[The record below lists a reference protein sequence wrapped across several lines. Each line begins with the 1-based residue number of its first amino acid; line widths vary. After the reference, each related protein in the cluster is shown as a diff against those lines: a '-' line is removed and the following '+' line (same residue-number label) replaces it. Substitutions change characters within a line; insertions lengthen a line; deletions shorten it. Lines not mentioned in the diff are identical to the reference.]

1 MRFALSTN
9 WNCRRLADGAAIA
22 DEAMAL
28 GFDALE
34 LGFNTQPEH
43 LPGLK
48 SRLDAIPVDSVHAY
62 APVPIGAPGGSPELH
77 YLASHDPDERA
88 LAKVLLK
95 KSIAVAEDFGA
106 RAVVLHAG
114 RVRADSLFGN
124 LFSKPL
130 GRRRLR
136 GPAMVGV
143 FRKEIDELI
152 PLLEKANVKLAFEN
166 LPYIEAFP
174 DEDELDAMM
183 KDYSG
188 APIGA
193 WFDTGHA
200 RVRFCSKWAPAE
212 AEVAKRQLPYLVGM
226 HFNDV
231 KDVHDDH
238 FQPGGGNVDFAALA
252 FAAAPESTI
261 RVVEPNASV
270 APDALKSGLAL
281 LRGIY
286 AS

>member
-22 DEAMAL
+22 DEAVAL

-88 LAKVLLK
+88 LAKVLLR

-114 RVRADSLFGN
+114 RIGVGALFGN

-130 GRRRLR
+130 ARRRLR
-136 GPAMVGV
+136 GPAMVEV
-143 FRKEIDELI
+143 FRREIDELI
-152 PLLEKANVKLAFEN
+152 PLLEKAHVKLAFEN

-174 DEDELDAMM
+174 NEDELDAMM

-200 RVRFCSKWAPAE
+200 RVRFCSKWSESE
-212 AEVAKRQLPYLVGM
+212 ANVARRQLPYLVGM

-231 KDVHDDH
+231 KDVNDDH
-238 FQPGGGNVDFAALA
+238 FQPGGGNVDFAALS
-252 FAAAPESTI
+252 FAAAQESTI

-270 APDALKSGLAL
+270 APDVLKSGLAL
-281 LRGIY
+281 LRGIC
-286 AS
+286 AK